1 MTYEHLTDDEFLSVI
16 SSKSSLTQ
24 IESELIRRLQN
35 ALIPIEERDEYK
47 RGYES
52 GHEDGYQEAKE
63 EFSEE

>member
-16 SSKSSLTQ
+16 SSKPSLTQ
-24 IESELIRRLQN
+24 IESELIRRLQ
-35 ALIPIEERDEYK
+35 RDEYK